1 MELTKYVKPYRVT
14 CDKFQFDDVD
24 PGDTL
29 DLDIGKAEAK
39 ELLSKSV
46 EMLSVLHEKLYAQ
59 DQWGVLVIFQGMDA
73 AGKDSA
79 IKHVMSGVN
88 PQGCS
93 VHCFKAPTV
102 DELAHDFMWR
112 AAIRAPARG
121 EIGIFDRSYY
131 EEVLVAR
138 VHPEIL
144 QSQKLPRALI
154 TKKIWDER
162 LQDIRAYEHYLTRN
176 GIVLLK
182 FFLHVSKEEQKK
194 RFLSRLNK
202 QDKHWKFAML
212 DIKERRYWDDYM
224 YVYQEAIRATSTEE
238 APWHVVP
245 ADNKWFTRLVVA
257 ATIIDRLQK
266 LEVELPKTG
275 EATEEEMAVA
285 RAALLHDE

>member
-1 MELTKYVKPYRVT
+1 MLACTQ
-14 CDKFQFDDVD
+14 KF
-24 PGDTL
+24 
-29 DLDIGKAEAK
+29 
-39 ELLSKSV
+39 
-46 EMLSVLHEKLYAQ
+46 
-59 DQWGVLVIFQGMDA
+59 
-73 AGKDSA
+73 
-79 IKHVMSGVN
+79 
-88 PQGCS
+88 C
-93 VHCFKAPTV
+93 
-102 DELAHDFMWR
+102 R
-112 AAIRAPARG
+112 
-121 EIGIFDRSYY
+121 
-131 EEVLVAR
+131 
-138 VHPEIL
+138 
-144 QSQKLPRALI
+144 SQKLPRALS